1 MVVIMP
7 NPFFVFLKKKH
18 VVKKFTS
25 YENTEQTRELQL
37 LVASGNKAQYRKR
50 EQELNEEGYKFRL
63 TKGVVYEIRDE
74 GETIEVRVAVQVKGF
89 SLNWYF
95 WAPGGLD
102 QYPQDFRDKLY
113 NAAAAAHKEV
123 EDGCDLYLRGSDDL
137 HGKLMHHLPLEF
149 GHNHNHYR
157 LKNNKAYTPKDFNQ
171 HMIALAKTE
180 IYQEFFEEGEIEDLC
195 KKFELFYM
203 KWVTKADDGLS
214 PEERYLSSSSQ
225 KLELEDVIELELF
238 AHQQEPCRIN
248 MTELKV
254 DYQAARKEIE
264 RIVREGLTTESL
276 STLLEKVDNEYNEFV
291 AFRKEGGSRGLTPEI
306 TDPSQIKGTRY
317 LAKLPSMGRDDKLK
331 KELPDVPKWA
341 HSVQSA
347 IAKARAFMLEDAKKR
362 LASIEKADEEVLNPL
377 GDSSVSEP
385 PVIAA
390 SSSLIK
396 PVKEPKVDK
405 LEVDLCTSGLA
416 PLKKKL
422 AVSERTTEEPKVT
435 KSEVILSEH
444 SSATFLGL
452 LQREN
457 ESTQMKDK
465 TDVLSALTV

>member
-1 MVVIMP
+1 MP

-18 VVKKFTS
+18 TVKKFTS
-25 YENTEQTRELQL
+25 YQNTEQTNELQL

-74 GETIEVRVAVQVKGF
+74 GEKINVRVAVQVKGF
-89 SLNWYF
+89 SLTWYF
-95 WAPGGLD
+95 WAPDGMD

-113 NAAAAAHKEV
+113 NAAAKAHKEV

-171 HMIALAKTE
+171 HMVALAKTE
-180 IYQEFFEEGEIEDLC
+180 IYQEFFEEGEIDEIC
-195 KKFELFYM
+195 KKFEQFYLG
-203 KWVTKADDGLS
+203 WVAKEGAKPSLEEEYFSS
-214 PEERYLSSSSQ
+214 PSQ

-276 STLLEKVDNEYNEFV
+276 SALLEKVDNEYNEFV
-291 AFRKEGGSRGLTPEI
+291 AFRSTGGSRGLTPEI
-306 TDPSQIKGTRY
+306 TDPSKIKGTRY
-317 LAKLPSMGRDDKLK
+317 LAKTPGMGRDDKLK

-347 IAKARAFMLEDAKKR
+347 IDKARAFMLEDARKR
-362 LASIEKADEEVLNPL
+362 LAGTLPISGSIGEGLEKVSPKEPEKATPKAKEPERDKQEVVEVLGTHGNSF
-377 GDSSVSEP
+377 D
-385 PVIAA
+385 
-390 SSSLIK
+390 
-396 PVKEPKVDK
+396 PKVK
-405 LEVDLCTSGLA
+405 A
-416 PLKKKL
+416 
-422 AVSERTTEEPKVT
+422 
-435 KSEVILSEH
+435 SEVVLSIH
-444 SSATFLGL
+444 ASTTFLGQ
-452 LQREN
+452 LQKEN
-457 ESTQMKDK
+457 ESTQQKGR
-465 TDVLSALTV
+465 TDVQSIFTI